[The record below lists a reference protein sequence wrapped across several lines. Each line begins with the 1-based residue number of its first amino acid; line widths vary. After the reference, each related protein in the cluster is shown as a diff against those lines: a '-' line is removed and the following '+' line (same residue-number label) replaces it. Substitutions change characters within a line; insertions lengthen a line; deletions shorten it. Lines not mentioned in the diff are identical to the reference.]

1 MSYTTCP
8 LVLTIDTRANRETL
22 PPTPAPTISQ
32 SMASRRVKPP
42 CCPLS
47 PPSPFTFTFTS
58 TFSFRFPPLPL
69 PDGFDSVKPPWAL
82 SRSQLDVEPCNS
94 TRASSDALSLFRF
107 FFFHSEET
115 ASSRPDP
122 RPCSSTTTRASSD
135 ARSLF
140 RFFFRR
146 FETAS
151 RGSLPIFARPESA
164 KRPIKCRV
172 CH

>member
-1 MSYTTCP
+1 VSYTTCP

-32 SMASRRVKPP
+32 SMASRRVRPP
-42 CCPLS
+42 RCPLS
-47 PPSPFTFTFTS
+47 PPSPPSLPSLPSPFTLTFTS

-69 PDGFDSVKPPWAL
+69 PVGFDSVKPPWAL
-82 SRSQLDVEPCNS
+82 SRSQLDVEPCTS
-94 TRASSDALSLFRF
+94 TRASSFS
-107 FFFHSEET
+107 SE
-115 ASSRPDP
+115 
-122 RPCSSTTTRASSD
+122 

-151 RGSLPIFARPESA
+151 RGSLPIFATDQVPCATKSV
-164 KRPIKCRV
+164 KKIGFF
-172 CH
+172 